1 MVDFKG
7 FREEGLADDYWKE
20 RGMGGGN
27 AHLDRQQPENLAD
40 NIKCQVTLCMA
51 LSVEYF

>member
-1 MVDFKG
+1 MTTGKKG
-7 FREEGLADDYWKE
+7 V
-20 RGMGGGN
+20 GGGN
-27 AHLDRQQPENLAD
+27 GHLDRQQPENLAD